1 MTEDNQKPAPKN
13 VSDLIVAGASA
24 ILSLNPFTAP
34 IAAVGSFGLLAWQRE
49 QQQKFIDEYQR
60 RFDALD
66 QNKLDHS
73 ALESDEFKSLVV
85 QAVET
90 ASKTASDLKRQA
102 LASAL
107 VSSIVL
113 PTSRFTGKQAL
124 LRLLEQ
130 LSDEEM
136 VALKV
141 LYDEELPLEER
152 RPASAIPAGLL
163 PRVRLGMSET
173 DVAARLGWSQEDALV
188 ACQGLRQLGL
198 AHEPDPDMSGVLTS
212 ENAPPERGWRVTALA
227 EKLIKWCGEV

>member
-1 MTEDNQKPAPKN
+1 MTKDNYKQALTN
-13 VSDLIVAGASA
+13 VSDLIVAGTSA
-24 ILSLNPFTAP
+24 ILSLNPLTAP

-60 RFDALD
+60 RFNALD
-66 QNKLDHS
+66 QNKLDNS
-73 ALESDEFKSLVV
+73 ALESNEFKSLVF

-90 ASKTASDLKRQA
+90 ASKTASDFKRQA

-107 VSSIVL
+107 ISSIVL

-136 VALKV
+136 MALKV
-141 LYDEELPLEER
+141 LYDEEPPLEER
-152 RPASAIPAGLL
+152 RPKSAIPAGLL

-173 DVAARLGWSQEDALV
+173 DMATRLGWSQEDALV

-198 AHEPDPDMSGVLTS
+198 AHEPDPDLGAILT
-212 ENAPPERGWRVTALA
+212 ENAPPKRGWRVTAIA
-227 EKLIKWCGEV
+227 EKLIQWCGEV

>member
-1 MTEDNQKPAPKN
+1 MTKDNQKNAPQN
-13 VSDLIVAGASA
+13 VSDLMVAGASA
-24 ILSLNPFTAP
+24 ILSVIPLTAP
-34 IAAVGSFGLLAWQRE
+34 IGAAGSFGLLVWQRE
-49 QQQKFIDEYQR
+49 QQQKFVDEWRQK
-60 RFDALD
+60 FDALD
-66 QNKLDHS
+66 KSKLDHS
-73 ALESDEFKSLVV
+73 ALESDEFKSLVI
-85 QAVET
+85 QAVES
-90 ASKTASDLKRQA
+90 ASKTASNLKRQA

-141 LYDEELPLEER
+141 LYDEEPPLEER
-152 RPASAIPAGLL
+152 RPKSAIPAGELL
-163 PRVRLGMSET
+163 RVRLGMSEA
-173 DVAARLGWSQEDALV
+173 DVAARFEWSKDDALV

-198 AHEPDPDMSGVLTS
+198 AHEPDPDLGAILT
-212 ENAPPERGWRVTALA
+212 EDAPPKRGWRVTALA

>member
-1 MTEDNQKPAPKN
+1 MTEDEQKPAPKN

-24 ILSLNPFTAP
+24 ILSLNPLTAP

-66 QNKLDHS
+66 QNKLNHS
-73 ALESDEFKSLVV
+73 ALESDEFKSLVF
-85 QAVET
+85 QAFES
-90 ASKTASDLKRQA
+90 ASKTAFDLKRQA

-113 PTSRFTGKQAL
+113 PTSRFTGKQTL

-141 LYDEELPLEER
+141 LYDEEPPLEER
-152 RPASAIPAGLL
+152 RPKSAIPVGLL
-163 PRVRLGMSET
+163 PRIRLGMSE
-173 DVAARLGWSQEDALV
+173 A
-188 ACQGLRQLGL
+188 
-198 AHEPDPDMSGVLTS
+198 
-212 ENAPPERGWRVTALA
+212 
-227 EKLIKWCGEV
+227 

>member
-13 VSDLIVAGASA
+13 VSDLIVAGVSA
-24 ILSLNPFTAP
+24 ILSVNPLTAP
-34 IAAVGSFGLLAWQRE
+34 IGAMGSFGLLVWQRE
-49 QQQKFIDEYQR
+49 QQQKFIDAYQR
-60 RFDALD
+60 KFDALD

-85 QAVET
+85 QAVEI

-141 LYDEELPLEER
+141 LYDEEPRLEER
-152 RPASAIPAGLL
+152 RPSSAIPAGSL
-163 PRVRLGMSET
+163 PRVLIGMSEA
-173 DVAARLGWSQEDALV
+173 DIASRLGWSQEDALV

-198 AHEPDPDMSGVLTS
+198 AHEPDDLGPSILLDG
-212 ENAPPERGWRVTALA
+212 ADKRDWRVTALA
-227 EKLIKWCGEV
+227 EKLIKWCSSEV

>member
-1 MTEDNQKPAPKN
+1 MTTDDDQKPAHKN
-13 VSDLIVAGASA
+13 VSDLIVAGTSA
-24 ILSLNPFTAP
+24 ILSLNPLTAP

-49 QQQKFIDEYQR
+49 QQQKFINEYQR

-66 QNKLDHS
+66 QDKLDHS
-73 ALESDEFKSLVV
+73 ALESDEFKSLVI

-107 VSSIVL
+107 VSSIIL

-124 LRLLEQ
+124 LRLIAQ

-136 VALKV
+136 MALKV
-141 LYDEELPLEER
+141 LYDEEPPLEER
-152 RPASAIPAGLL
+152 RPQSAMPTSLL
-163 PRVRLGMSET
+163 LRVRLGMSET
-173 DVAARLGWSQEDALV
+173 DVATRLGWSQEDALV

-198 AHEPDPDMSGVLTS
+198 THEPDPDSGAILT
-212 ENAPPERGWRVTALA
+212 ENAPPKRGWRVTAMA
-227 EKLIKWCGEV
+227 EKLIKWVR